1 MRISIIPADKKI
13 IVDGK
18 TVDLENDAPW
28 DFDDE
33 TIHAIQWKDGRG
45 SLEYE
50 DIPGEDPVPNK
61 IFGDD
66 EFDTI
71 VQPYLDYFNTFLTLY
86 EKKELAAAIAEEENL
101 AAQIEELNLDKLEKE
116 AQLVIIEDLQKQNKE
131 LREERE
137 ELYDAQTRAEQA
149 RVYDRQTALIE
160 LEREKAAREA
170 ERAGLEAQ
178 KADEFFEKKSLE
190 LAKKYDELFHDFEKE
205 KEAFIEERKQYQE
218 LLQMER
224 DKMEREAELLEK
236 GILED
241 EQEREL
247 RRAQEDKVRELESE
261 ELEISKIEL
270 EMQKQGL
277 EVAWSDAQFALEEV
291 NREREKMKLDH
302 EQEQALYKQKFE
314 EEMDLVMRSHE
325 EVLKKMD
332 IEQTNDELDDA
343 LEREFERAELEY
355 REAQRAKLIEAQK
368 AENTDPTEL
377 TKLASESLER
387 KELEGGQE
395 YSVNDILSMM
405 DEIDPEKLYTTL
417 TDEERG
423 DGTEMPLDKAVKWF
437 AALKEVLDKNDK

>member
-1 MRISIIPADKKI
+1 MRISIIPEDKKI

-18 TVDLENDAPW
+18 TVDLEDDAPW
-28 DFDDE
+28 GFDDE
-33 TIHAIQWKDGRG
+33 TIHAIQWRDGRG
-45 SLEYE
+45 ELEYE
-50 DIPGEDPVPNK
+50 DIPGEEPVANK
-61 IFGDD
+61 VFGDD

-71 VQPYLDYFNTFLTLY
+71 VQPYLDYFNSFLTLY
-86 EKKELAAAIAEEENL
+86 EQKELAAALAEEENL

-137 ELYDAQTRAEQA
+137 ELYDVQTKAEQA
-149 RVYDRQTALIE
+149 RIYDKQTALIE
-160 LEREKAAREA
+160 LEREKAARES
-170 ERAGLEAQ
+170 ERAVLEAQ

-190 LAKKYDELFHDFEKE
+190 LAKKYDELFLDFEKE

-224 DKMEREAELLEK
+224 DKMDRETEHLEK
-236 GILED
+236 SILED
-241 EQEREL
+241 EREKDL
-247 RRAQEDKVRELESE
+247 RRAQEEKYRALEDE
-261 ELEISKIEL
+261 QIEISKMEL

-291 NREREKMKLDH
+291 NRERERMRLDH
-302 EQEQALYKQKFE
+302 EQEQLKFKQQIDQ
-314 EEMDLVMRSHE
+314 EMDIIMRSHE

-332 IEQTNDELDDA
+332 VEQTNDELDDA

-368 AENTDPTEL
+368 AENTDASEL

-387 KELEGGQE
+387 QELESGQE